1 MKPERVHEKSF
12 ISNVHWRRG
21 ARQVVGWDEVCTL
34 WGLGTQYSDLCNA
47 GAGAV
52 HAMRLA
58 SDPRAAQ
65 RGEARSVWAVR
76 TYVTVGTA
84 IISSGRPYP
93 GIVLV

>member
-21 ARQVVGWDEVCTL
+21 CAAGGGVCTL

-76 TYVTVGTA
+76 TYVTVGA
-84 IISSGRPYP
+84 AVISSGRPYP